1 VKGDR
6 LARGIAA
13 VALAIAGVAIIVAMQ
28 ALSLVEEST
37 DRVRALTSSL
47 EAALAVQRGH
57 PTDAPLLRPPP
68 QLDHEE

>member
-6 LARGIAA
+6 LARALAA
-13 VALAIAGVAIIVAMQ
+13 VALAIAGVSIVVALR

-47 EAALAVQRGH
+47 EAALAVQRGGV
-57 PTDAPLLRPPP
+57 DVPLLPPP
-68 QLDHEE
+68 PSLDREE